1 MMQNIRQHWKPGHS
15 FAILH
20 GAPSASAGWA
30 PCPQSKGFEAM
41 IAKALPAPVERGY
54 R

>member
-1 MMQNIRQHWKPGHS
+1 MQNIRQHWTQLTALP
-15 FAILH
+15 FPD
-20 GAPSASAGWA
+20 GALSASAGCA
-30 PCPQSKGFEAM
+30 PCPQNKGFEAM